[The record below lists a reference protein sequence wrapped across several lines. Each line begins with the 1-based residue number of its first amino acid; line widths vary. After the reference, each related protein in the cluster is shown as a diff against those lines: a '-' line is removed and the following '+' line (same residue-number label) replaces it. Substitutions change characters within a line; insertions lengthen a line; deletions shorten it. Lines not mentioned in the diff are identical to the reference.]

1 MLWYNILGSGL
12 SLQSLSL
19 TGNYLDAFSME
30 LFQPGSLPLLSEL
43 GNGILQELKPVD
55 IEVILQPTLL
65 PLG

>member
-1 MLWYNILGSGL
+1 
-12 SLQSLSL
+12 
-19 TGNYLDAFSME
+19 ME